1 MVLRIGKLFLY
12 VEFLVKGVLNMRK
25 HTTQRTFKCPNCDTI
40 MIAYKKSNKLTKLN
54 HIKHMY
60 CYKCK
65 QTTGFIQIS
74 NY

>member
-1 MVLRIGKLFLY
+1 MK
-12 VEFLVKGVLNMRK
+12 K
-25 HTTQRTFKCPNCDTI
+25 HTTQRTFKCPNCNTI